1 VDPNLVIDNSN
12 RDLPCNCGSVN
23 PTREG
28 DIFLQ
33 KFLTGRPVDHSI
45 TLLSTPTTMKMLAS
59 LQWCLTALATVSV
72 TLPLSAETKNPEIAV
87 SLPNLAWA
95 ATAFMGRCAQDE
107 GKKLG
112 VHVVILDAQGDTSK
126 EATDLR
132 GVLTRGVDGIVM
144 EPVDEQASAAIVDD
158 LVSEKVP
165 VVTFCSVVKGT
176 AKPTTHY
183 GADQEAVGRAMA
195 EALQKKFP
203 TGAKLIFLDGEPG
216 SGSAVLRAKGFF
228 DAIEQEKDKYKV
240 VARQTAKWQRPE
252 GLRVTQ
258 NILTS
263 LGYQPDAIVSANDD
277 MALGAIE
284 ALRAENLG
292 AGKVAVIGCD
302 AMPDALNAVKDGWMY
317 ATVDQRL
324 GGQVRTALDA
334 MTGFLRDKRALT
346 PATLAPVIIASGNI
360 TDAEQGKAE

>member
-1 VDPNLVIDNSN
+1 
-12 RDLPCNCGSVN
+12 
-23 PTREG
+23 
-28 DIFLQ
+28 
-33 KFLTGRPVDHSI
+33 
-45 TLLSTPTTMKMLAS
+45 MKMRSS
-59 LQWCLTALATVSV
+59 LRWFLEALALVSV
-72 TLPLSAETKNPEIAV
+72 SVPLCAETKNPEIAV

-107 GKKLG
+107 GKKLD
-112 VHVVILDAQGDTSK
+112 VNVVIVDAQGDTSK

-144 EPVDEQASAAIVDD
+144 EPVDEEASAAIVDD

-176 AKPTTHY
+176 AQPTTHY
-183 GADQEAVGRAMA
+183 GADQEAVGRSMA
-195 EALQKKFP
+195 EALENKFP
-203 TGAKLIFLDGEPG
+203 NGAKFIFLDGEPG

-228 DAIEQEKDKYKV
+228 DAIEQQKDKYKV

-284 ALRAENLG
+284 ALRTENIA

-302 AMPDALNAVKDGWMY
+302 AMPDALNAVKDQWMY

-334 MTGFLRDKRALT
+334 MAGFLRDKKALT
-346 PATLAPVIIASGNI
+346 PATLAPLIVTSGNI
-360 TDAEQGKAE
+360 ADAEQGSAGK

>member
-1 VDPNLVIDNSN
+1 MKI
-12 RDLPCNCGSVN
+12 C
-23 PTREG
+23 
-28 DIFLQ
+28 
-33 KFLTGRPVDHSI
+33 SI
-45 TLLSTPTTMKMLAS
+45 RYLYAAVMPAFCLL
-59 LQWCLTALATVSV
+59 TVSPV
-72 TLPLSAETKNPEIAV
+72 EAKNTEVAV

-107 GKKLG
+107 AKKLG
-112 VHVVILDAQGDTSK
+112 IDVVLIDAQGDTSK
-126 EATDLR
+126 EASDLR
-132 GVLTRGVDGIVM
+132 GVVTRGVDGIVI
-144 EPVDEQASAAIVDD
+144 EPVDEEASAAAIDD
-158 LVSEKVP
+158 IMADKIPLA
-165 VVTFCSVVKGT
+165 TFCSVVKGT
-176 AKPTTHY
+176 SKPTVHF
-183 GADQEAVGRAMA
+183 GANQEAVGAAMA
-195 EALQKKFP
+195 DALEKKFP
-203 TGAKLIFLDGEPG
+203 TGAKFIFLDGEPG

-228 DAIEQEKDKYKV
+228 DAIEKVKDKYQL

-284 ALRAENLG
+284 ALRSEKIPG
-292 AGKVAVIGCD
+292 GKVVVIGCD

-334 MTGFLRDKRALT
+334 MTAFLRDKKPLT
-346 PATLAPVIIASGNI
+346 AATLAPVIVTSDNIAE
-360 TDAEQGKAE
+360 AEQGTAVK

>member
-1 VDPNLVIDNSN
+1 
-12 RDLPCNCGSVN
+12 
-23 PTREG
+23 
-28 DIFLQ
+28 
-33 KFLTGRPVDHSI
+33 
-45 TLLSTPTTMKMLAS
+45 
-59 LQWCLTALATVSV
+59 
-72 TLPLSAETKNPEIAV
+72 
-87 SLPNLAWA
+87 
-95 ATAFMGRCAQDE
+95 MGRCAQDE
-107 GKKLG
+107 GKKLN
-112 VHVVILDAQGDTSK
+112 VNVVIVDAQGDTSK

-183 GADQEAVGRAMA
+183 GADQEAVGRSMA
-195 EALQKKFP
+195 EALENKFP
-203 TGAKLIFLDGEPG
+203 NGAKFIFLDGEPG

-228 DAIEQEKDKYKV
+228 DAIEQQKDKYQV

-284 ALRAENLG
+284 ALRTENIA

-302 AMPDALNAVKDGWMY
+302 AMPDALNAVKDQWMY

-334 MTGFLRDKRALT
+334 MAGFLREKKALT
-346 PATLAPVIIASGNI
+346 PATLAPLIVTSGNI
-360 TDAEQGKAE
+360 ADAEQGSSGK

>member
-1 VDPNLVIDNSN
+1 
-12 RDLPCNCGSVN
+12 
-23 PTREG
+23 
-28 DIFLQ
+28 
-33 KFLTGRPVDHSI
+33 
-45 TLLSTPTTMKMLAS
+45 MKMHLS
-59 LQWCLTALATVSV
+59 LPWSLTALATLCLA
-72 TLPLSAETKNPEIAV
+72 LPLSAEAKNPEVAV

-107 GKKLG
+107 AKKLG
-112 VHVVILDAQGDTSK
+112 VDVVIVDAQGDTSK
-126 EATDLR
+126 EASDLR

-176 AKPTTHY
+176 AQPTIHY

-195 EALQKKFP
+195 EALEEKFP
-203 TGAKLIFLDGEPG
+203 NGAKFIFLDGEPG

-228 DAIEQEKDKYKV
+228 DAIEKEKDKYQV

-263 LGYQPDAIVSANDD
+263 LGYQPDTVMSANDD
-277 MALGAIE
+277 MAGIE
-284 ALRAENLG
+284 EEVVL
-292 AGKVAVIGCD
+292 VASE
-302 AMPDALNAVKDGWMY
+302 
-317 ATVDQRL
+317 R
-324 GGQVRTALDA
+324 R
-334 MTGFLRDKRALT
+334 
-346 PATLAPVIIASGNI
+346 
-360 TDAEQGKAE
+360 

>member
-1 VDPNLVIDNSN
+1 
-12 RDLPCNCGSVN
+12 
-23 PTREG
+23 
-28 DIFLQ
+28 
-33 KFLTGRPVDHSI
+33 
-45 TLLSTPTTMKMLAS
+45 MKMVLSRKSYLAAFTAVFLSYS
-59 LQWCLTALATVSV
+59 LC
-72 TLPLSAETKNPEIAV
+72 AEAKNVEVAV

-107 GKKLG
+107 AKKLS
-112 VHVVILDAQGDTSK
+112 VDVVIVDAQGDTSK
-126 EATDLR
+126 EASDLR
-132 GVLTRGVDGIVM
+132 DVVTRGVDGIVI
-144 EPVDEQASAAIVDD
+144 EPVDEQASAAVVDD
-158 LVSEKVP
+158 LVEQKVP

-176 AKPTTHY
+176 AQPTIHY
-183 GADQEAVGRAMA
+183 GANQEAVGSAMA
-195 EALQKKFP
+195 EALKSKFP
-203 TGAKLIFLDGEPG
+203 NGAKFIFLDGEPG

-228 DAIEQEKDKYKV
+228 DAIESQKDKYQL

-284 ALRAENLG
+284 ALRTENVP
-292 AGKVAVIGCD
+292 AGKVVVIGCD
-302 AMPDALNAVKDGWMY
+302 AMPDALNAVKDGWIY

-334 MTGFLRDKRALT
+334 MTAFLRDKKPLG
-346 PATLAPVIIASGNI
+346 PATLAPVIITSANI
-360 TDAEQGKAE
+360 SDAEQGSTAK

>member
-1 VDPNLVIDNSN
+1 MKISFIRSFYAALMPAVCL
-12 RDLPCNCGSVN
+12 
-23 PTREG
+23 
-28 DIFLQ
+28 
-33 KFLTGRPVDHSI
+33 LTSGV
-45 TLLSTPTTMKMLAS
+45 
-59 LQWCLTALATVSV
+59 
-72 TLPLSAETKNPEIAV
+72 AEAKDTEVAV

-107 GKKLG
+107 GKKLS
-112 VHVVILDAQGDTSK
+112 VNVVLIDAQGDTSK
-126 EATDLR
+126 EASNLR
-132 GVLTRGVDGIVM
+132 GVVTRGVDGIVI
-144 EPVDEQASAAIVDD
+144 EPVDEEASASAIDD
-158 LVSEKVP
+158 MMAEKIP
-165 VVTFCSVVKGT
+165 LVTFCSVVKGT
-176 AKPTTHY
+176 TKPTVHF
-183 GADQEAVGRAMA
+183 GANQEAVGAAMA
-195 EALQKKFP
+195 DALEKKFP
-203 TGAKLIFLDGEPG
+203 NGAKFIFLDGEPG

-228 DAIEQEKDKYKV
+228 EAIDKVKEKYQL

-284 ALRAENLG
+284 ALRSENIS

-302 AMPDALNAVKDGWMY
+302 AMPDALNAVKEGWMY

-334 MTGFLRDKRALT
+334 MTTFLREKKSLT
-346 PATLAPVIIASGNI
+346 PETLAPVIVTSANI
-360 TDAEQGKAE
+360 TDAEQGSAAK

>member
-1 VDPNLVIDNSN
+1 MKVY
-12 RDLPCNCGSVN
+12 
-23 PTREG
+23 
-28 DIFLQ
+28 
-33 KFLTGRPVDHSI
+33 
-45 TLLSTPTTMKMLAS
+45 LSWPH
-59 LQWCLTALATVSV
+59 CLTTLGVVCLSFPLTVE
-72 TLPLSAETKNPEIAV
+72 AKNVEIGV

-112 VHVVILDAQGDTSK
+112 VNIVVVDAQGDTSK
-126 EATDLR
+126 EASDLR
-132 GVLTRGVDGIVM
+132 GVVTRGVDGIVI
-144 EPVDEQASAAIVDD
+144 EPVDEQASAAIIDD
-158 LVSEKVP
+158 LASDKVP

-176 AKPTTHY
+176 AKPTIHY

-195 EALQKKFP
+195 EALEKKFP
-203 TGAKLIFLDGEPG
+203 DGAKFIFLDGEPG

-228 DAIEQEKDKYKV
+228 DAIEKEKDKYKI

-284 ALRAENLG
+284 ALRPENVAE
-292 AGKVAVIGCD
+292 GKVTVIGCD

-334 MTGFLRDKRALT
+334 MTAFLRDKKALA
-346 PATLAPVIIASGNI
+346 PAVLAPVIITSANI
-360 TDAEQGKAE
+360 TDAEQGKSEQ

>member
-1 VDPNLVIDNSN
+1 
-12 RDLPCNCGSVN
+12 
-23 PTREG
+23 
-28 DIFLQ
+28 
-33 KFLTGRPVDHSI
+33 
-45 TLLSTPTTMKMLAS
+45 MKMFVSWQSYLAAFIAV
-59 LQWCLTALATVSV
+59 CLSFPLCATA
-72 TLPLSAETKNPEIAV
+72 KNVEVAV

-107 GKKLG
+107 ARKSGVDQ
-112 VHVVILDAQGDTSK
+112 VHVDAQGDTSK
-126 EATDLR
+126 EASDLR
-132 GVLTRGVDGIVM
+132 DVVTRGVDGIVI
-144 EPVDEQASAAIVDD
+144 EPVDEQASAAVIDD
-158 LVSEKVP
+158 LVAEKVP

-176 AKPTTHY
+176 AKPTIHY
-183 GADQEAVGRAMA
+183 GANQEAVGRAMA
-195 EALQKKFP
+195 DALEKKFP
-203 TGAKLIFLDGEPG
+203 NGAKFIFLDGEPG

-228 DAIEQEKDKYKV
+228 DAIENEKDKYQV

-284 ALRAENLG
+284 ALRTENVP
-292 AGKVAVIGCD
+292 AAKVAVIGCD

-334 MTGFLRDKRALT
+334 MTAFLRDKKPLS
-346 PATLAPVIIASGNI
+346 PATLAPVIITSSNI
-360 TDAEQGKAE
+360 ADAEQGKSEH

>member
-1 VDPNLVIDNSN
+1 MKIS
-12 RDLPCNCGSVN
+12 C
-23 PTREG
+23 TRY
-28 DIFLQ
+28 IC
-33 KFLTGRPVDHSI
+33 
-45 TLLSTPTTMKMLAS
+45 AA
-59 LQWCLTALATVSV
+59 ALAGLYLLTSF
-72 TLPLSAETKNPEIAV
+72 PAEAKNTEVAV

-112 VHVVILDAQGDTSK
+112 VDVVLIDAQGDTSK
-126 EATDLR
+126 EASDLR
-132 GVLTRGVDGIVM
+132 GVVTRGVDGIVI
-144 EPVDEQASAAIVDD
+144 EPVDEQASAAAIDD
-158 LVSEKVP
+158 LMSDKIP

-176 AKPTTHY
+176 TEPTIHF
-183 GADQEAVGRAMA
+183 GANQEAVGAAMA
-195 EALQKKFP
+195 DALRQKFP
-203 TGAKLIFLDGEPG
+203 NGAKFIFLDGEPG

-228 DAIEQEKDKYKV
+228 DAIEKDKIKYQL

-263 LGYQPDAIVSANDD
+263 LGYQPDVIVSANDD

-284 ALRAENLG
+284 ALRSEKLS

-334 MTGFLRDKRALT
+334 MTAFLREKKPLS
-346 PATLAPVIIASGNI
+346 PQTLAPVIITSANI
-360 TDAEQGKAE
+360 TDAEQGGGMK

>member
-1 VDPNLVIDNSN
+1 
-12 RDLPCNCGSVN
+12 
-23 PTREG
+23 
-28 DIFLQ
+28 
-33 KFLTGRPVDHSI
+33 
-45 TLLSTPTTMKMLAS
+45 
-59 LQWCLTALATVSV
+59 
-72 TLPLSAETKNPEIAV
+72 
-87 SLPNLAWA
+87 
-95 ATAFMGRCAQDE
+95 MGRCAQDE

-112 VHVVILDAQGDTSK
+112 VSIVVVDAQGDTSK
-126 EATDLR
+126 EASDLR
-132 GVLTRGVDGIVM
+132 GVVTRGVDGIVI
-144 EPVDEQASAAIVDD
+144 EPVDEQASAAIIDD
-158 LVSEKVP
+158 LASEKVP

-176 AKPTTHY
+176 AKPTIHY

-195 EALQKKFP
+195 GALEKKFP
-203 TGAKLIFLDGEPG
+203 NGAKFIFLDGEPG

-228 DAIEQEKDKYKV
+228 DAIEKDKYKI

-284 ALRAENLG
+284 ALRTENVAE
-292 AGKVAVIGCD
+292 GKVAVIGCD

-334 MTGFLRDKRALT
+334 MTAFLRDKKALA
-346 PATLAPVIIASGNI
+346 PAILAPVIITSANI
-360 TDAEQGKAE
+360 TDAEQGKSEQ

>member
-1 VDPNLVIDNSN
+1 MKVY
-12 RDLPCNCGSVN
+12 
-23 PTREG
+23 
-28 DIFLQ
+28 
-33 KFLTGRPVDHSI
+33 
-45 TLLSTPTTMKMLAS
+45 LSW
-59 LQWCLTALATVSV
+59 QRYLTALSAVFLSF
-72 TLPLSAETKNPEIAV
+72 PLMVEAKNLEIGV

-112 VHVVILDAQGDTSK
+112 LDVVVVDAQGDTSK
-126 EATDLR
+126 EASDLR
-132 GVLTRGVDGIVM
+132 GVVTRGVDAIVI
-144 EPVDEQASAAIVDD
+144 EPVDEQASAAIIDD

-176 AKPTTHY
+176 AKPTIHY

-195 EALQKKFP
+195 EALEKKFP
-203 TGAKLIFLDGEPG
+203 SGAKLIFLDGEPG

-228 DAIEQEKDKYKV
+228 DAIEKEKDKYEI

-284 ALRAENLG
+284 ALRTQNVA

-302 AMPDALNAVKDGWMY
+302 AMPDALNAVRDGWLY

-334 MTGFLRDKRALT
+334 MTAFLRDKKALT
-346 PATLAPVIIASGNI
+346 PAILAPVIITSANI
-360 TDAEQGKAE
+360 TDAEQGKSK

>member
-1 VDPNLVIDNSN
+1 
-12 RDLPCNCGSVN
+12 
-23 PTREG
+23 
-28 DIFLQ
+28 
-33 KFLTGRPVDHSI
+33 
-45 TLLSTPTTMKMLAS
+45 MKMRSS
-59 LQWCLTALATVSV
+59 LRWFLEALALVSV
-72 TLPLSAETKNPEIAV
+72 SVPLCAETKNPEIAV

-107 GKKLG
+107 GKKLD
-112 VHVVILDAQGDTSK
+112 VNVVIVDAQGDTSK

-176 AKPTTHY
+176 AQPTTHY
-183 GADQEAVGRAMA
+183 GADQEAVGRSMA
-195 EALQKKFP
+195 EALENKFP
-203 TGAKLIFLDGEPG
+203 NGAKFIFLDGEPG

-228 DAIEQEKDKYKV
+228 DAIEQQKDKYKV

-284 ALRAENLG
+284 ALRTENIA

-302 AMPDALNAVKDGWMY
+302 AMPDALNAVKDQWMY

-334 MTGFLRDKRALT
+334 MAGFLRDKKALT
-346 PATLAPVIIASGNI
+346 PATLAPLIVTSGNI
-360 TDAEQGKAE
+360 ADAEQGSSGK

>member
-1 VDPNLVIDNSN
+1 MKICSIRYLYTAVMPAFSL
-12 RDLPCNCGSVN
+12 
-23 PTREG
+23 
-28 DIFLQ
+28 
-33 KFLTGRPVDHSI
+33 LT
-45 TLLSTPTTMKMLAS
+45 AS
-59 LQWCLTALATVSV
+59 LVEA
-72 TLPLSAETKNPEIAV
+72 KNTEVAV

-107 GKKLG
+107 AKKLG
-112 VHVVILDAQGDTSK
+112 IDVVLIDAQGDTSK
-126 EATDLR
+126 EASDLR
-132 GVLTRGVDGIVM
+132 GVVTRGVDGIVI
-144 EPVDEQASAAIVDD
+144 EPVDEEASAAAIDD
-158 LVSEKVP
+158 IMADKIPLA
-165 VVTFCSVVKGT
+165 TFCSVVKGT
-176 AKPTTHY
+176 SKPTVHF
-183 GADQEAVGRAMA
+183 GANQEAVGAAMA
-195 EALQKKFP
+195 DAMEKKFP
-203 TGAKLIFLDGEPG
+203 NGAKFIFLDGEPG

-228 DAIEQEKDKYKV
+228 DAIEKVKDKYQL

-284 ALRAENLG
+284 ALRSEKIPS
-292 AGKVAVIGCD
+292 GKVVVIGCD

-334 MTGFLRDKRALT
+334 MTAFLRDKKPLT
-346 PATLAPVIIASGNI
+346 AATLAPVIVTSDNI
-360 TDAEQGKAE
+360 TDAEQGSAVK